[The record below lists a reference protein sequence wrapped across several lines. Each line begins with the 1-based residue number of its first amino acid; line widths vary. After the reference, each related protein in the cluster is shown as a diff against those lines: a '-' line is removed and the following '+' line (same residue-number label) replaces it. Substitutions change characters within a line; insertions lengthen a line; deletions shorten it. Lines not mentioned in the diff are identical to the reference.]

1 MTGVS
6 VFILLAGLSAWVF
19 SLRAINLRALDDLG
33 LVSTLPPSTFIGLIA
48 LTVGFFLTLFARR
61 YNPTLLLLY
70 VGSLILMLYGTI
82 VLVADLPRIEAGWRH
97 IGYIEFITRNREID
111 PLLNAYFNW
120 PGFFAGSALLVEAAG
135 QENALW
141 LGRWAPLV
149 FDLLYLGPLLLI
161 YRALSDDPRLVWA
174 AAWFYFV
181 AAWVT
186 QDYFSP
192 QGFALFIHLTILAVV
207 LRWFLLPGHDF
218 TGLRRQAARW
228 RGASRLTDVL
238 VKWLTVSGPPP
249 PPTTA
254 AQRAGLAAIVV
265 LLCAVVVSS
274 HQLTPFF
281 TLFIV
286 IGLVVLG
293 RCRLGGLPILLCV
306 LLGAWAAFM
315 AFAFMQGHID
325 GLLENIGKVDSI
337 MRDGVSDRL
346 HGSSEH
352 LFITRLRVAFT
363 LFVFLLATAGIL
375 RRIRRGRLD
384 VTAVVMMVAP
394 FAVLPLQTYGGEMTL
409 RVYFFALPAMGYLM
423 ARFFFPDSVR
433 AASRPM
439 RAAAVGMSLCLML
452 GLLLVRYGNERMDS
466 YTGEEYEAMVYF
478 HEATSTRPQAPR
490 STARQDDLPLVLLAS
505 WNVPLR
511 FERDERFRYHVIGSL
526 RGDGFTYLQD
536 GDVAGALR
544 AARLDAETEAYF
556 ISTRS
561 QKAQL
566 DLMAGLPP
574 AAVEQF
580 TQAMVTSGVAVP
592 MFHNRDATILRLVPG
607 AVH

>member
-1 MTGVS
+1 
-6 VFILLAGLSAWVF
+6 
-19 SLRAINLRALDDLG
+19 
-33 LVSTLPPSTFIGLIA
+33 
-48 LTVGFFLTLFARR
+48 
-61 YNPTLLLLY
+61 
-70 VGSLILMLYGTI
+70 MLYGTV
-82 VLVADLPRIEAGWRH
+82 VLVTELPRIEASWRH

-174 AAWFYFV
+174 AVWFYFV

-192 QGFALFIHLTILAVV
+192 QGFALFIHLVILAVV

-218 TGLRRQAARW
+218 AELRRRAARW
-228 RGASRLTDVL
+228 RGVRRLTDGV
-238 VKWLTVSGPPP
+238 VNWLTVPGPSP

-254 AQRAGLAAIVV
+254 VQRAGLAAIVV
-265 LLCAVVVSS
+265 LLCAVIVSS

-281 TLFIV
+281 TLATV
-286 IGLVVLG
+286 LGLVVLG
-293 RCRLGGLPILLCV
+293 RCRLGGLPVLICV
-306 LLGAWAAFM
+306 LLGAWGAFM

-325 GLLENIGKVDSI
+325 GLIENIGRVDSI
-337 MRDGVSDRL
+337 MQASVSDRL
-346 HGSSEH
+346 HGSAEH
-352 LFITRLRVAFT
+352 LFITRLRVGFT
-363 LFVFLLATAGIL
+363 LFVFLLAIAGIL
-375 RRIRRGRLD
+375 RRTRRGRLD
-384 VTAVVMMVAP
+384 VTAVVLMVAP
-394 FAVLPLQTYGGEMTL
+394 FAILPLQTYGGEIAL
-409 RVYFFALPAMGYLM
+409 RVYFFALPAMGFLM

-439 RAAAVGMSLCLML
+439 RAAAVGMSLCLIL

-466 YTGEEYEAMVYF
+466 FTGEEYEAMVYF
-478 HEATSTRPQAPR
+478 HQAMTSRPQAPR
-490 STARQDDLPLVLLAS
+490 SAARRDDLPLVLLAS
-505 WNVPLR
+505 WNVPLE
-511 FERDERFRYHVIGSL
+511 FERHERFRYHVIGSL
-526 RGDGFTYLQD
+526 RGDGLTYLQD

-544 AARLDAETEAYF
+544 AAHLGAETEAYF

-561 QKAQL
+561 QKAEL
-566 DLMAGLPP
+566 NLMAGLPP
-574 AAVEQF
+574 AAVERF
-580 TQAMVTSGVAVP
+580 THAMVTSGAAVP